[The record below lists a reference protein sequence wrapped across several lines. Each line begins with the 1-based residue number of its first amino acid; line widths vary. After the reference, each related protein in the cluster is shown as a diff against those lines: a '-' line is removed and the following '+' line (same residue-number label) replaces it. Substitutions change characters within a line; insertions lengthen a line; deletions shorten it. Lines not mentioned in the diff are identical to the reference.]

1 MGSLLSS
8 LGRAISVPLSLGAYG
23 YAMWALA
30 INAAA
35 FLMNIGH
42 FKSVKIVDSFI
53 VKFEQFVFKS
63 DL

>member
-42 FKSVKIVDSFI
+42 FKSVKIVDSFV
-53 VKFEQFVFKS
+53 VKFS
-63 DL
+63 